1 MPLAGEK
8 WGLPYFQTHR
18 KSNWWVKSSII
29 SHLWWAINDPIF
41 VAFTHGNQA
50 WQWKMH
56 HLWMVSSLKPL
67 STGDVPYFLMIF
79 PYVLLFIEDFPA
91 LEATSSPVFQVQ
103 SGLGH
108 LCRAG
113 RPFDLLRWLP
123 RERCISGIR
132 KNCRSISIKI
142 LIENILG

>member
-1 MPLAGEK
+1 MFHIQHAIGRGGK
-8 WGLPYFQTHR
+8 GLPYFQTHR

-29 SHLWWAINDPIF
+29 SQLWWPINAPIF
-41 VAFTHGNQA
+41 VAFIHGNQT

-56 HLWMVSSLKPL
+56 HLWMVSPLKPL

-79 PYVLLFIEDFPA
+79 PYV
-91 LEATSSPVFQVQ
+91 Q
-103 SGLGH
+103 SGMGH

-142 LIENILG
+142 LIENILE